1 VPDEIEAYTF
11 WNTPVLCDE
20 SQKLLDT
27 YLAAVARN
35 NEAACALAE
44 SGRDQWSDT
53 WREKMRE
60 IVAACR
66 KALAELDRHTAE
78 HGC

>member
-1 VPDEIEAYTF
+1 
-11 WNTPVLCDE
+11 VLCNN
-20 SQKLLDT
+20 SQQLLNA

-35 NEAACALAE
+35 NEAASAMAE
-44 SGRDQWSDT
+44 SRRDQWSDT

-60 IVAACR
+60 IGAACR
-66 KALAELDRHTAE
+66 EALADLDRHIKE